1 MPAREAPQPP
11 YILLFQEATPG
22 AEPLVISVDDRPA
35 LPLFGSTQ
43 KAEAFLSSTDFG
55 PGWKPVEVS
64 GAGLLVVLEACRE
77 RVKYVALN
85 PPPARREGGM
95 RVEMGSLEELK
106 EALETS
112 QRETGLFG
120 LGSNG
125 SGG

>member
-1 MPAREAPQPP
+1 
-11 YILLFQEATPG
+11 
-22 AEPLVISVDDRPA
+22 
-35 LPLFGSTQ
+35 
-43 KAEAFLSSTDFG
+43 
-55 PGWKPVEVS
+55 
-64 GAGLLVVLEACRE
+64 
-77 RVKYVALN
+77 
-85 PPPARREGGM
+85 M